1 LSNLCLNFTH
11 VFIIFAEIL
20 YHVMAKN
27 LLGKYVW
34 LVETIYNA
42 GHITFEEINQK
53 WLDDDMDVE
62 PIPLR
67 TFHKWR
73 IAAEEMFGLVIDC
86 ERKGGYHYYI
96 GNAREV
102 ENGGLRSWLLSTIS
116 VSNLLLDSQQLKDR
130 ILLEDIPSGVKYLP
144 MIIEAMK
151 TNNVIRITYQSY
163 WREENHTFN
172 VHPLCVKLFKQRWYM
187 VALSPYYNKVM
198 IYSLDRIYGL
208 WKQKDKFKMPED
220 FEPSVFFQDCYG
232 VIAGTKRKT
241 ETVKIKVS
249 AGQANYIRSLKLHSS
264 QDEVERNDEYSIFT
278 YRLRPEFDFIIE
290 LLSNGE
296 DVEVLE
302 PFWLRKEIG
311 GIIKR
316 MWNKYKE

>member
-1 LSNLCLNFTH
+1 
-11 VFIIFAEIL
+11 
-20 YHVMAKN
+20 MAKN
-27 LLGKYVW
+27 LIGKYVW

-42 GHITFEEINQK
+42 GRITFEEINQK
-53 WLDDDMDVE
+53 WLDDDMDGA

-73 IAAEEMFGLVIDC
+73 IAAEDMFGLVIDC

-96 GNAREV
+96 GNASEIK
-102 ENGGLRSWLLSTIS
+102 NGSIRSWLLTTIS
-116 VSNLLLDSQQLKDR
+116 LSNLLLDSQQLKDR
-130 ILLEDIPSGVKYLP
+130 IILEDIPSGLDYLP
-144 MIIEAMK
+144 KIIEAMK
-151 TNNVIRITYQSY
+151 SNTVITITYQSY
-163 WREENHTFN
+163 WREESNTFD
-172 VHPLCVKLFKQRWYM
+172 VHPYCVKLFKQRWYM
-187 VALSPYYNKVM
+187 VALSPYYNKLL
-198 IYSLDRIYGL
+198 IYSLDRIFGL
-208 WKQKDKFKMPED
+208 WEKKEKFKMPED

-232 VIAGTKRKT
+232 VIAGTKRKP

-264 QDEVERNDEYSIFT
+264 QDEVERNDEYSIFI
-278 YRLRPEFDFIIE
+278 YFLRPEFDFIIE

-302 PFWLRKEIG
+302 PFWLRKDIG

-316 MWNKYKE
+316 MWNKYKNDIE

>member
-1 LSNLCLNFTH
+1 
-11 VFIIFAEIL
+11 
-20 YHVMAKN
+20 MAKN

-53 WLDDDMDVE
+53 WLDDDMDE
-62 PIPLR
+62 DPIPLR

-73 IAAEEMFGLVIDC
+73 IAAEDMFGLVIDC

-96 GNAREV
+96 GNAKEV
-102 ENGGLRSWLLSTIS
+102 ESGGLRSWLLSTIS

-163 WREENHTFN
+163 WREESNTFD
-172 VHPLCVKLFKQRWYM
+172 VHPYCVKLFKQRWYM

-198 IYSLDRIYGL
+198 IYSLDRIFGL
-208 WKQKDKFKMPED
+208 WKQKEKFKMPED

-232 VIAGTKRKT
+232 VIAGTKRKP

-249 AGQANYIRSLKLHSS
+249 AGQANYLRSLRLHSS
-264 QDEVERNDEYSIFT
+264 QEEVERNDEFSIFT
-278 YRLRPEFDFIIE
+278 YYIRPEYDFILE
-290 LLSNGE
+290 LLGNGE

-302 PFWLRKEIG
+302 PVWLRKDVG
-311 GIIKR
+311 GIVKR
-316 MWNKYKE
+316 MWNKYKTDIE

>member
-1 LSNLCLNFTH
+1 
-11 VFIIFAEIL
+11 
-20 YHVMAKN
+20 MAKN

-73 IAAEEMFGLVIDC
+73 IAAEDMFGLVIDC

-96 GNAREV
+96 GNAKEV
-102 ENGGLRSWLLSTIS
+102 ESGGLRSWLLSTIS

-163 WREENHTFN
+163 WREESNTFD
-172 VHPLCVKLFKQRWYM
+172 VHPYCVKLFKQRWYM

-198 IYSLDRIYGL
+198 IYSLDRIFGL
-208 WKQKDKFKMPED
+208 WKQKEKFKMLEE
-220 FEPSVFFQDCYG
+220 FEPSEFFQDCYG
-232 VIAGTKRKT
+232 VIAGTKRKP

-249 AGQANYIRSLKLHSS
+249 AGQANYLRSLRLHSS
-264 QDEVERNDEYSIFT
+264 QEEVERNDEFSIFT
-278 YRLRPEFDFIIE
+278 YYIRPEYDFILE
-290 LLSNGE
+290 LLGNGE

-302 PFWLRKEIG
+302 PVWLRKDVG
-311 GIIKR
+311 GIVKR
-316 MWNKYKE
+316 MWNKYKTDIE

>member
-1 LSNLCLNFTH
+1 
-11 VFIIFAEIL
+11 
-20 YHVMAKN
+20 MAKN
-27 LLGKYVW
+27 LIGKYVW

-42 GHITFEEINQK
+42 GRITFEEINQK
-53 WLDDDMDVE
+53 WLDDDMDGA

-73 IAAEEMFGLVIDC
+73 IAAEDMFGLVIDC

-96 GNAREV
+96 GNASEIK
-102 ENGGLRSWLLSTIS
+102 NGSIRSWLLTTIS
-116 VSNLLLDSQQLKDR
+116 LSNLLLDSQQLKDR
-130 ILLEDIPSGVKYLP
+130 IILEDIPSGLDYLP
-144 MIIEAMK
+144 KIIEAMK
-151 TNNVIRITYQSY
+151 SNTVITITYQSY
-163 WREENHTFN
+163 WREESNTFD
-172 VHPLCVKLFKQRWYM
+172 VHPYCVKLFKQRWYM
-187 VALSPYYNKVM
+187 VALSPYYNKLL
-198 IYSLDRIYGL
+198 IYSLDRIFGL
-208 WKQKDKFKMPED
+208 WEKKEKFKMPED

-232 VIAGTKRKT
+232 VIAGTKRKP

-264 QDEVERNDEYSIFT
+264 QDEVERNDEYSLFT

-302 PFWLRKEIG
+302 PFWLRKDIG

-316 MWNKYKE
+316 MWNKYKNDIE

>member
-1 LSNLCLNFTH
+1 
-11 VFIIFAEIL
+11 
-20 YHVMAKN
+20 MAKN

-53 WLDDDMDVE
+53 WLDDDMDKE

-73 IAAEEMFGLVIDC
+73 IAAEDMFGLVIDC

-102 ENGGLRSWLLSTIS
+102 ESGGLRSWLLSTIS

-130 ILLEDIPSGVKYLP
+130 ILLEEIPSGVKYLP

-163 WREENHTFN
+163 WREESNTFD
-172 VHPLCVKLFKQRWYM
+172 VHPYCVKLFKQRWYM

-198 IYSLDRIYGL
+198 IYSLDRIFGL
-208 WKQKDKFKMPED
+208 WKQKGKFKMPED

-232 VIAGTKRKT
+232 VIAGTKRKP
-241 ETVKIKVS
+241 ETVRIKVS
-249 AGQANYIRSLKLHSS
+249 AGQANYIRSLKLHES

-278 YRLRPEFDFIIE
+278 YFLRPELDFIQE

-302 PFWLRKEIG
+302 PFWLRKDVG

-316 MWNKYKE
+316 MWNKYKNDIECETLQQ

>member
-1 LSNLCLNFTH
+1 
-11 VFIIFAEIL
+11 
-20 YHVMAKN
+20 MAKN

-53 WLDDDMDVE
+53 WLDDEMDEE

-73 IAAEEMFGLVIDC
+73 IAAEDMFGLVIDC

-96 GNAREV
+96 GNAKEV
-102 ENGGLRSWLLSTIS
+102 ESGGLRSWLLSTIS

-151 TNNVIRITYQSY
+151 TNNVICITYQSY
-163 WREENHTFN
+163 WREESNTFN
-172 VHPLCVKLFKQRWYM
+172 VHPYCVKLFKQRWYM

-198 IYSLDRIYGL
+198 IYSLDRIFGL
-208 WKQKDKFKMPED
+208 WKQKEKFKMPED
-220 FEPSVFFQDCYG
+220 FEPSEFFQDCYG
-232 VIAGTKRKT
+232 VIAGTKRKP

-249 AGQANYIRSLKLHSS
+249 AGQANYLRSLRLHSS

-278 YRLRPEFDFIIE
+278 YYIRPEYDFILE
-290 LLSNGE
+290 LLGNGE
-296 DVEVLE
+296 DIEVLA
-302 PFWLRKEIG
+302 PVWLRKDVG
-311 GIIKR
+311 GIVKR
-316 MWNKYKE
+316 MWNKYKTDVE

>member
-1 LSNLCLNFTH
+1 
-11 VFIIFAEIL
+11 
-20 YHVMAKN
+20 MAKN

-53 WLDDDMDVE
+53 WLDDEMDEE

-73 IAAEEMFGLVIDC
+73 IAAEDMFGLVIDC

-96 GNAREV
+96 GNAKEV
-102 ENGGLRSWLLSTIS
+102 ESGGLRSWLLSTIS

-151 TNNVIRITYQSY
+151 TNNVICITYQSY
-163 WREENHTFN
+163 WREESNTFN
-172 VHPLCVKLFKQRWYM
+172 VHPYCVKLFKQRWYM

-198 IYSLDRIYGL
+198 IYSLDRIFGL
-208 WKQKDKFKMPED
+208 WKQKEKFKMPED
-220 FEPSVFFQDCYG
+220 FEPSEFFQDCYG
-232 VIAGTKRKT
+232 VIAGTKRKP
-241 ETVKIKVS
+241 ETVKVKVS
-249 AGQANYIRSLKLHSS
+249 AGQANYLRSLRLHSS

-278 YRLRPEFDFIIE
+278 YYIRPEYDFILE
-290 LLSNGE
+290 LLGNGE
-296 DVEVLE
+296 DIEVLA
-302 PFWLRKEIG
+302 PVWLRKDVG
-311 GIIKR
+311 GIVKR
-316 MWNKYKE
+316 MWNKYKTDVE